1 MLGMRSLLNAEM
13 PQTGIGDAST
23 GTNAMSMPNAPTA
36 KGASRPIRLPRS
48 PPRSEP
54 IGRDPQTRKRI
65 VPFTRPSR
73 RSAAKEKSGDL
84 AAPSPSV
91 IDSMLMLAPGIA
103 RATAAWR

>member
-13 PQTGIGDAST
+13 PQTGDWGREHRHKRDEHAERAD
-23 GTNAMSMPNAPTA
+23 GQGRKQAHPAPEIA
-36 KGASRPIRLPRS
+36 AEKRAHRSR
-48 PPRSEP
+48 
-54 IGRDPQTRKRI
+54 PQTRKRI